1 MNKGEALRDGYNEV
15 KEFFGEER
23 AKESLREYLSYRS
36 EWIEKIGDGDITL
49 LDRIAPYLI
58 CFSYSHRVNF
68 ESMVNNLSGV
78 SDLSVRY
85 KELIITPKN
94 TTGDLI
100 KSLLIGANVGG
111 DKVILRDREVI
122 VYWE

>member
-1 MNKGEALRDGYNEV
+1 MNKGEALGDGYNKV

-23 AKESLREYLSYRS
+23 AKESLREYLSYRR

>member
-1 MNKGEALRDGYNEV
+1 MNKGEALGDGYNKV

-23 AKESLREYLSYRS
+23 AKESLREYLSYRR

-68 ESMVNNLSGV
+68 ESMINNLSGV
-78 SDLSVRY
+78 RDITVEY
-85 KELIITPKN
+85 KKLTITPKN
-94 TTGDLI
+94 TIEDLI
-100 KSLLIGANVGG
+100 KSLLIGANIGG
-111 DKVILRDREVI
+111 DKVLLRDRKVI
-122 VYWE
+122 VLWE